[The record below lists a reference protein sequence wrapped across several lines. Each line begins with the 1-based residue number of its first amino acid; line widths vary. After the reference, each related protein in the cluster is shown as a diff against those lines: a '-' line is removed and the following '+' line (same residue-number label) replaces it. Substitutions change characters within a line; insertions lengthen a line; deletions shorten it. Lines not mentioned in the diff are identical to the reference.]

1 MDHSLSVFNGLV
13 RKVAIEKGED
23 ILFLGV
29 LFAILSIKSIDTSL
43 LSFRRDV
50 GLGGKSVHLY
60 LKRGI
65 RGRS

>member
-1 MDHSLSVFNGLV
+1 MDHSLSVFDGLV

-29 LFAILSIKSIDTSL
+29 LAAILSIKGFDTSL

-50 GLGGKSVHLY
+50 SLGGKSVHLN